1 MATGILSTIDGP
13 RAGDFW
19 HSRRERTD
27 QRFFMSTETKAEFAA
42 RLLRAVES
50 ALGTDAFANPEGWRV
65 AGVTLRATRGGDS
78 RVESDTDP
86 VIKLELPDRSL
97 SMAVLATDPN
107 KPAYRRTAHYD
118 VLYHSEDNKEP
129 HQRIFDRDRETI
141 ERFCNWIEQWDG
153 AAPSAAS

>member
-1 MATGILSTIDGP
+1 
-13 RAGDFW
+13 
-19 HSRRERTD
+19 
-27 QRFFMSTETKAEFAA
+27 MSTETKAEFAA

-50 ALGTDAFANPEGWRV
+50 ALGTDAFPNPEGWRV

-153 AAPSAAS
+153 AAPSASS